1 MSSEQRSR
9 HRKSPRFEH
18 SVDRDYDLAEL
29 DSALLHSIY
38 AGKLR
43 YCPETES
50 TNTLGVQA
58 AGSGAQEGT
67 IFLANQQT
75 AGRGRNGHTWYSQ
88 PGTAILVSVVLRP
101 PISATEALW
110 LSLMTGVAV
119 HEAISGIC
127 GVSCDLR
134 WPNDLLIG
142 RKKIC
147 GILTEI
153 SADSDQLRFAV
164 IGIGVNVN
172 QRSFP
177 AEFSDSATSM
187 LIETG
192 KEWSRTELLIALLQ
206 ALELEYRR
214 TLSRS
219 EEEALLHRLEAIS
232 SYVMGRPVHVDEA
245 GGYDGIT
252 AGLDRRGFLRV
263 RTPDG
268 MRTVLSGGVR
278 ERS

>member
-1 MSSEQRSR
+1 MSDRRTFSR
-9 HRKSPRFEH
+9 RGFMGGVAAALGYLTLEPSSRAWAQGIAGTVRYPEPTP
-18 SVDRDYDLAEL
+18 DEYDALA
-29 DSALLHSIY
+29 
-38 AGKLR
+38 K
-43 YCPETES
+43 
-50 TNTLGVQA
+50 
-58 AGSGAQEGT
+58 
-67 IFLANQQT
+67 LANNENPY
-75 AGRGRNGHTWYSQ
+75 G
-88 PGTAILVSVVLRP
+88 P
-101 PISATEALW
+101 SAKA
-110 LSLMTGVAV
+110 
-119 HEAISGIC
+119 HEAMKNAH
-127 GVSCDLR
+127 GVCNRYPDEA
-134 WPNDLLIG
+134 NDVLIDSE
-142 RKKIC
+142 KVC

-177 AEFSDSATSM
+177 AEFSDSATSL